1 MAGPVDELVDEVLT
15 LRRDGRARPRH
26 RVEAELGAVEFC
38 GEEGRATLTFV
49 RHEKITLLAVGTLE
63 ETVEFF
69 ERKQRD
75 RGRSPQ
81 FAWAATA
88 KPAGAM
94 WGGELRGFRPLGSAR
109 VLGVIERGKAAL
121 VLGLVG
127 KNCVV
132 VLVEARRRTVL
143 CVSPWEQLG
152 VVDVD
157 RYLQLVPRKRPAMQ
171 VGAQEA
177 SDRLCAALRALAAR
191 ARGPGSQ
198 EHRGKKT
205 VRHFIEVLLV
215 LAQAGCGD
223 LVGRA
228 CDIVDEIERYLP
240 AEVLCARQ
248 VGRVLALLEG
258 TGTALVE
265 RITTR
270 TWRIRLAELQS
281 PSSAIYKA
289 VCADIPRRR
298 LTPST
303 QGQAGQTFTRP
314 PTAGEMLR
322 AGLDLDMLPST
333 SAAASSSS

>member
-69 ERKQRD
+69 EEKQRD

-81 FAWAATA
+81 FSWAATA
-88 KPAGAM
+88 RPAGAV
-94 WGGELRGFRPLGSAR
+94 WGGELRGFRPLGSGR
-109 VLGVIERGKAAL
+109 VLGVIGRGKAAL

-127 KNCVV
+127 RNCVV

-157 RYLQLVPRKRPAMQ
+157 TYLQLVPRKRPALQ
-171 VGAQEA
+171 VSAQDA
-177 SDRLCAALRALAAR
+177 SDRICAGLRALAAR
-191 ARGPGSQ
+191 AMTPGSEQ
-198 EHRGKKT
+198 HRGKKS
-205 VRHFIEVLLV
+205 VRHFIEVLLL

-240 AEVLCARQ
+240 DEVLCARQ

-258 TGTALVE
+258 AGTVLVE
-265 RITTR
+265 RPTLR
-270 TWRIRLAELQS
+270 MWRIRLADLQS

-289 VCADIPRRR
+289 VCAGIPRR
-298 LTPST
+298 LVPS
-303 QGQAGQTFTRP
+303 
-314 PTAGEMLR
+314 
-322 AGLDLDMLPST
+322 
-333 SAAASSSS
+333 

>member
-132 VLVEARRRTVL
+132 VLVEARRRT
-143 CVSPWEQLG
+143 
-152 VVDVD
+152 
-157 RYLQLVPRKRPAMQ
+157 
-171 VGAQEA
+171 
-177 SDRLCAALRALAAR
+177 
-191 ARGPGSQ
+191 
-198 EHRGKKT
+198 
-205 VRHFIEVLLV
+205 
-215 LAQAGCGD
+215 
-223 LVGRA
+223 
-228 CDIVDEIERYLP
+228 
-240 AEVLCARQ
+240 
-248 VGRVLALLEG
+248 
-258 TGTALVE
+258 
-265 RITTR
+265 
-270 TWRIRLAELQS
+270 
-281 PSSAIYKA
+281 
-289 VCADIPRRR
+289 
-298 LTPST
+298 
-303 QGQAGQTFTRP
+303 
-314 PTAGEMLR
+314 
-322 AGLDLDMLPST
+322 MLPST
-333 SAAASSSS
+333 AAAPSSSS